1 MKSGILPL
9 SLWTAL
15 LIQSCGGPSG
25 RSTIQGTIT
34 GAEEVLVAR
43 VGTERLEYLDTL
55 TTTNGSFEYIP
66 ASSEEVDIY
75 MIEGMGAFRLS
86 LLLSPGEQI
95 EVQGDASQPSYT
107 FQVSGSEDSE
117 RLMGV
122 NQKMGALIELMDS
135 LDAVNTEQM
144 QSEDY
149 PKIRRSLDSCMSAE
163 MDRTAS
169 ELAVLVEQ
177 EPDALSNL
185 FIFPLTMGRMQ
196 LLPPDKYFSQYEG
209 CSKAINTRYPGNV
222 HAQRFSQRVQ
232 SIKSQIEAQE
242 VFKKAE
248 ENAAVGQIV
257 PDLHLPGPN
266 GVERALSDLRGNIV
280 LVDFWASWCRPC
292 RAESPELVRMYSA
305 YNEKGFEIF
314 SVSLDGTERQPNA
327 KEAWINAIADDG
339 LYWPNHVSDLQGWN
353 ASSTRLYGFQSIPFT
368 LLLDRDGKILGRG
381 LRGAPLEA
389 AIQNALK

>member
-1 MKSGILPL
+1 MNPRILFF
-9 SLWTAL
+9 SLLAAL
-15 LIQSCGGPSG
+15 LTQACGGPMGQAS
-25 RSTIQGTIT
+25 IQGTIA
-34 GAEEVLVAR
+34 GAEKILVAR
-43 VGTERLEYLDTL
+43 VGTDRLEYLDTL
-55 TTTNGSFEYIP
+55 TTSNGSFEYTP
-66 ASSEEVDIY
+66 ASSEEVEIY
-75 MIEGMGAFRLS
+75 MIEGMDAFRLS

-95 EVQGDASQPSYT
+95 DVLGDASQPSYT
-107 FQVSGSEDSE
+107 FQVSGSADSE
-117 RLMGV
+117 RLMSV
-122 NQKMGALIELMDS
+122 NQKMGSLIELMDS
-135 LDAVNTEQM
+135 LDAVNSEQM
-144 QSEDY
+144 QSEAY
-149 PKIRRSLDSCMSAE
+149 PKIRRSLDSTMSGA

-169 ELAVLVEQ
+169 ELALMIEQ

-196 LLPPDKYFSQYEG
+196 LLPPDTYFAQYED
-209 CSKAINTRYPGNV
+209 CQEALNKRYPGNV

-232 SIKSQIEAQE
+232 GIKGQIEAQE
-242 VFKKAE
+242 AFRKAE

-257 PDLHLPGPN
+257 PDLRLPDPSGK
-266 GVERALSDLRGNIV
+266 ERALSDLRGQVV

-305 YNEKGFEIF
+305 YNEMGFEIF

-368 LLLDRDGKILGRG
+368 LLLDRDGRILERG

>member
-1 MKSGILPL
+1 MNPRILFF
-9 SLWTAL
+9 SLLAAL
-15 LIQSCGGPSG
+15 LTQACGGPMGQAS
-25 RSTIQGTIT
+25 IQGTIA
-34 GAEEVLVAR
+34 GAEKILVAR
-43 VGTERLEYLDTL
+43 VGTDRLEYLDTM
-55 TTTNGSFEYIP
+55 TTSNGSFEYTP
-66 ASSEEVDIY
+66 ASSEEVEIY
-75 MIEGMGAFRLS
+75 MIEGIDAFRLS

-95 EVQGDASQPSYT
+95 DVLGDASQPSYT
-107 FQVSGSEDSE
+107 FQVSGSADSE
-117 RLMGV
+117 RLMSV
-122 NQKMGALIELMDS
+122 NQKMGSLIELMDS
-135 LDAVNTEQM
+135 LDAVNSEQM
-144 QSEDY
+144 QSEAY
-149 PKIRRSLDSCMSAE
+149 PKIRGSLDSTMSGA

-169 ELAVLVEQ
+169 DLALMIEQ

-196 LLPPDKYFSQYEG
+196 LLPPDTYFAQYEN
-209 CSKAINTRYPGNV
+209 CEEALNKRYPGNV

-242 VFKKAE
+242 AFRKAE

-257 PDLHLPGPN
+257 PDLRLPDPN
-266 GVERALSDLRGNIV
+266 GKERSLSDLRGQVV

-305 YNEKGFEIF
+305 YNEMGFEIF

-368 LLLDRDGKILGRG
+368 LLLDRDGKILERG
-381 LRGAPLEA
+381 VRGAPLEA

>member
-1 MKSGILPL
+1 MGQAS
-9 SLWTAL
+9 
-15 LIQSCGGPSG
+15 
-25 RSTIQGTIT
+25 IQGTID
-34 GAEEVLVAR
+34 GAEKILVAR
-43 VGTERLEYLDTL
+43 VGTDRLEYLDTL
-55 TTTNGSFEYIP
+55 TTSNGSFEYTP
-66 ASSEEVDIY
+66 ASSEEVEIY
-75 MIEGMGAFRLS
+75 MIEGMDAFRLS

-95 EVQGDASQPSYT
+95 DVLGDAGQPSYT
-107 FQVSGSEDSE
+107 FQVSGSADSE
-117 RLMGV
+117 RLMSV
-122 NQKMGALIELMDS
+122 NQKMGSLIELMDS
-135 LDAVNTEQM
+135 LDAVNSEQM
-144 QSEDY
+144 QSEAY
-149 PKIRRSLDSCMSAE
+149 PKIRRSLDSTMSDA

-169 ELAVLVEQ
+169 ELALMIEQ

-196 LLPPDKYFSQYEG
+196 LLPPDTYFAQYED
-209 CSKAINTRYPGNV
+209 CEEALNRRYPGNV

-242 VFKKAE
+242 AFRKAE

-257 PDLHLPGPN
+257 PDLRLPDPSGK
-266 GVERALSDLRGNIV
+266 ERALSDLRGQVV

-305 YNEKGFEIF
+305 YNEMGFEIF

-368 LLLDRDGKILGRG
+368 LLLDRDGKILERG